1 MPHRWSRRQIVQGAG
16 AVGLGLLAGCGR
28 WPGQAQQP
36 ARVARVGYLATN
48 EVEAAGPSYLG
59 VFLQSLTEIG
69 YVVGQNLVIEPRFA
83 GGQPDRLP
91 ALAAELVALPVDV
104 LLVRGTV
111 PVRAAMTATTTIPIV
126 VVRSNDPVAFGLATS
141 LARPGGN
148 VTGVS
153 SIAQQLNG
161 KRLELLKDAVP
172 AVSRVAVIWN
182 PAIAD
187 RGAEFPETEAAGRA
201 LGLTIQSLEVRAAEE
216 LARAFAAAIQ
226 DRADALLTLDNF
238 LLSVHL
244 GQLVDFTTQN
254 RLPWMAASPD
264 WPAAGGLLAYGSNVP
279 DQYRRAAYYVDRIL
293 NGAKPA
299 DLPIEQPMTFDFVIN
314 LKTAQALGLTIPHHV
329 LLQATE
335 VIQ

>member
-1 MPHRWSRRQIVQGAG
+1 
-16 AVGLGLLAGCGR
+16 VGS
-28 WPGQAQQP
+28 
-36 ARVARVGYLATN
+36 
-48 EVEAAGPSYLG
+48 E
-59 VFLQSLTEIG
+59 
-69 YVVGQNLVIEPRFA
+69 
-83 GGQPDRLP
+83 
-91 ALAAELVALPVDV
+91 
-104 LLVRGTV
+104 
-111 PVRAAMTATTTIPIV
+111 
-126 VVRSNDPVAFGLATS
+126 DPVAFGLTAS

-148 VTGVS
+148 VTGLS

-172 AVSRVAVIWN
+172 VISRVAVLWN

-238 LLSVHL
+238 LLSAHL
-244 GQLVDFTTQN
+244 GQLVDFTTHH
-254 RLPWMAASPD
+254 RLPWMSANRD
-264 WPAAGGLLAYGSNVP
+264 WTEAGGLLAYGPNLTG
-279 DQYRRAAYYVDRIL
+279 QFHRAAYYVDRIL
-293 NGAKPA
+293 KGAKPA
-299 DLPIEQPMTFDFVIN
+299 DLPVEQPMTFEYVIN